1 MCYFASL
8 TTEGYQRAKL
18 AIDSLCTKMQL
29 LIQEWKDMSH
39 DRMSDHIKDPP
50 AVTTRDALRLLPDP
64 VTHRYCPLWVL
75 YGVGPHGFLSPPS
88 SGFEPGLVLMDK
100 YQVRILMREAKES
113 REGRRRRAPKA
124 DSTLTAKGL
133 VRRTNKT
140 GAKLCNCGRYRQPGH
155 IAKTCQAN
163 IQKGASVIG
172 SNEGGQTSG
181 TTPTI
186 GVPPNTFEFPYNESS
201 ATNYAHMTNDDVH
214 YRNDGQG
221 HMYEQYNPWWFPP
234 NRL

>member
-50 AVTTRDALRLLPDP
+50 AV
-64 VTHRYCPLWVL
+64 
-75 YGVGPHGFLSPPS
+75 
-88 SGFEPGLVLMDK
+88 
-100 YQVRILMREAKES
+100 
-113 REGRRRRAPKA
+113 
-124 DSTLTAKGL
+124 TAKGL